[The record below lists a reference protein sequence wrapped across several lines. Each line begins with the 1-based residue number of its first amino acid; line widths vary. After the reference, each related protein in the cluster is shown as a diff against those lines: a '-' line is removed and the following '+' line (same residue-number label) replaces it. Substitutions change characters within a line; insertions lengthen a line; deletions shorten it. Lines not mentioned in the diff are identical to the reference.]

1 MFMIKCSLPSD
12 EIKLNRLSI
21 AHPRGLPDGLA
32 LLGFRVPG
40 RQSAAAGDDCDA
52 LHGTPYFDMA
62 NEERHSAHSVGL
74 RIRCA
79 ILFIVLTDFLCWVPI
94 IVMKIWVFSTT
105 ISPMTSTPGWWSLCC
120 HLTRRLILL
129 YTFTTP
135 KYRNQIFLRGW
146 KKITSRKRAEAGN
159 GNVATTTTGT
169 ATGSSQHPDDFTI
182 FAKAAMRCH

>member
-1 MFMIKCSLPSD
+1 MT
-12 EIKLNRLSI
+12 KLNLTGFPLHIHEAFPMGWLYSAFVFLGVNLLLLVMI
-21 AHPRGLPDGLA
+21 AMLYTA
-32 LLGFRVPG
+32 LLISIWRT
-40 RQSAAAGDDCDA
+40 RSATPLTLLDCEFA
-52 LHGTPYFDMA
+52 VRFF
-62 NEERHSAHSVGL
+62 
-74 RIRCA
+74 
-79 ILFIVLTDFLCWVPI
+79 FIVLTDFLCWVPI
-94 IVMKIWVFSTT
+94 IVMKIWVFFNYN
-105 ISPMTSTPGWWSLCC
+105 ISDDIYAWLVVFVLPLNSAVNP
-120 HLTRRLILL
+120 LL

>member
-1 MFMIKCSLPSD
+1 MIKCSLPSD

-79 ILFIVLTDFLCWVPI
+79 ILFHRADRLPVLGAHHRYEDLGFFQLQ
-94 IVMKIWVFSTT
+94 
-105 ISPMTSTPGWWSLCC
+105 
-120 HLTRRLILL
+120 
-129 YTFTTP
+129 Y
-135 KYRNQIFLRGW
+135 LR
-146 KKITSRKRAEAGN
+146 
-159 GNVATTTTGT
+159 
-169 ATGSSQHPDDFTI
+169 
-182 FAKAAMRCH
+182 